1 MMITNPVKHLM
12 NNYCSP
18 TRLTDEDLVRLL
30 LSTKDNRHLNR
41 LCGRYYDKVYTT
53 CLSWM
58 KESDLAADCTQEI
71 FVKVHLKIEAFQLQS
86 TFSTWLF
93 SITRNYCADR
103 VRYSKR
109 RPNHLS
115 LQDNHPD
122 MASHDPW
129 HEESI
134 DWERTAEQCMG
145 QLKPEDEQ
153 LLRLKYL
160 LNNKIEDM
168 ARQYSVTESAMK
180 MRLKRARTRLEQVCQ
195 QQSLIA
201 VYPSY

>member
-1 MMITNPVKHLM
+1 
-12 NNYCSP
+12 
-18 TRLTDEDLVRLL
+18 
-30 LSTKDNRHLNR
+30 
-41 LCGRYYDKVYTT
+41 
-53 CLSWM
+53 M

-86 TFSTWLF
+86 AFSTWLF

-103 VRYSKR
+103 LRCSKR
-109 RPNHLS
+109 RPSHLS
-115 LQDNHPD
+115 IHDHYPD
-122 MASHDPW
+122 LVSVDPW
-129 HEESI
+129 YEDSI
-134 DWERTAEQCMG
+134 DWERTAEHCMG
-145 QLKPEDEQ
+145 QLRPEDEQ

-195 QQSLIA
+195 HQSLLTYA
-201 VYPSY
+201 VS